1 MKTNE
6 KSEFNEDFMTFNNKN
21 QNVTFLKSFVDFAFG
36 VELIDERQCKV
47 LKMMI
52 DGDSLEEVANYYNLT
67 RGRIRQIF
75 EKACRKIRRVE
86 CIKGKL
92 DSIHALKL
100 ELLDTKR
107 LLNAAVEK
115 LSLHE
120 QVEHSLSEEHE
131 REELIKEF
139 ERSDELV
146 NILNTSIIDLVSN
159 RALNCLKFVGVETL
173 GDLVQLKETEMLRYR
188 NFGKKSL
195 NELKELLE
203 KYGLSFDM
211 NIKEIYND
219 RLIKF
224 IKLRKSI

>member
-67 RGRIRQIF
+67 RERIRQIF

>member
-67 RGRIRQIF
+67 RERIRQIF

-203 KYGLSFDM
+203 KYGLSFGM

>member
-67 RGRIRQIF
+67 RERIRQIF

-195 NELKELLE
+195 NELKELLG
-203 KYGLSFDM
+203 KYGLSFGM